1 MPKYQ
6 KSLYSIVNKHKYI
19 GAKTPI
25 ARSSWERTFMIFLDH
40 NPSIE
45 QWASEP
51 FSIPYKDPITG
62 KKKQYWPDFLILY
75 VDKNGVKHGEII
87 EIKPNVQTG
96 RVKTKS
102 PIHNAQIIKNNAK
115 WAAALQYCESQGL
128 KFRLITELDMFKTGV
143 KK

>member
-1 MPKYQ
+1 M
-6 KSLYSIVNKHKYI
+6 
-19 GAKTPI
+19 
-25 ARSSWERTFMIFLDH
+25 
-40 NPSIE
+40 
-45 QWASEP
+45 
-51 FSIPYKDPITG
+51 
-62 KKKQYWPDFLILY
+62 
-75 VDKNGVKHGEII
+75 DKNGVKHGEII
-87 EIKPNVQTG
+87 GIKPNVQTG